1 MRKISEMTDEELE
14 AAAQEAREEL
24 AKMTGE
30 DRALVQEAIPKA
42 VH

>member
-1 MRKISEMTDEELE
+1 MRKLSEMTDEELE
-14 AAAQEAREEL
+14 AVAQETREEL

-30 DRALVQEAIPKA
+30 DRALVRDAVPEA